1 MDDSLNIPR
10 IELNGEYDL
19 AQREEMASL
28 FEALRPDGPAVI
40 DLTKVTY
47 VDSMFLSEL
56 VKLRRR
62 LREHPITL
70 AGANGNVADLLRLV
84 SFDELFEL
92 SD

>member
-1 MDDSLNIPR
+1 MDDSFNIPR

-28 FEALRPDGPAVI
+28 FEALRSDGPAVI

-56 VKLRRR
+56 IKLRRR
-62 LREHPITL
+62 FREHPITL
-70 AGANGNVADLLRLV
+70 VGANGNVADLLRLV
-84 SFDELFEL
+84 SFDELFEV